1 MCAVHENE
9 NGWLHERGAVTME
22 HLQALLM
29 KEVDTY
35 SPLCRDYLSD
45 LSGVSFGSSEAGE
58 AWRRKLC
65 EWCFEVADHFDFD
78 RDVVSFALSYV
89 DRMVASQTVPY
100 EKNVNVL
107 NASVPKTTVSK
118 RSLQLIA
125 VTSLYIAI
133 KVHGEIANGPRRK
146 LSIQVFVELGR
157 NFFAPKDIEEME
169 RKILH
174 TLEWKVNPPTSQRYL
189 VPLLDLCPTY
199 HHTEPRHRS
208 NVISGVYDVARYL
221 TELAVCVSTF
231 TFTLPC
237 SATAL
242 AAIVCAMEAIHSKLP
257 LPSTV
262 RGRFLLAIETCTGL
276 TLGDG
281 NVRRAY
287 YLLKRLCPSAFET
300 SSKASTTISL
310 EELESELAE
319 ARSSTQTNAKVSQC
333 SESSIRRIISPVSV
347 ADVSL
352 SSTELTC
359 GERDDVHK
367 DDKNAPRK
375 RFRSY

>member
-1 MCAVHENE
+1 MCTVHENE
-9 NGWLHERGAVTME
+9 HGRLNDRGAVTME

-29 KEVDTY
+29 QEVHTY
-35 SPLCRDYLSD
+35 FPLCRDYLSD
-45 LSGVSFGSSEAGE
+45 LSRASFGSSEAGE

-89 DRMVASQTVPY
+89 DRMVASQTRSPSNDARG
-100 EKNVNVL
+100 EP
-107 NASVPKTTVSK
+107 VPKTKISK

-169 RKILH
+169 RTILH
-174 TLEWKVNPPTSQRYL
+174 TLEWRVNPPTSQRYL
-189 VPLLDLCPTY
+189 VPLLDLCPSY

-208 NVISGVYDVARYL
+208 QVISGVYDVARYL

-231 TFTLPC
+231 TFTLPG

-242 AAIVCAMEAIHSKLP
+242 AAIVCAMEAVHAKLP
-257 LPSTV
+257 LPSNV
-262 RGRFLLAIETCTGL
+262 RGRFLLAIEACTGL
-276 TLGDG
+276 TVVDDH
-281 NVRRAY
+281 VQRAY
-287 YLLKRLCPSAFET
+287 YLLKGLCPSAFEM
-300 SSKASTTISL
+300 SSKDSASSSL
-310 EELESELAE
+310 EELEAEVAE
-319 ARSSTQTNAKVSQC
+319 ARSNAPKNLKVGHVP
-333 SESSIRRIISPVSV
+333 ESSTPRMISPVSI
-347 ADVSL
+347 ADVPL
-352 SSTELTC
+352 TSTASTC
-359 GERDDVHK
+359 GERDGDV
-367 DDKNAPRK
+367 APRK

>member
-1 MCAVHENE
+1 MCTVHENE
-9 NGWLHERGAVTME
+9 HGRLHERGAVTME

-29 KEVDTY
+29 QEVYTY
-35 SPLCRDYLSD
+35 FPLCRDYLGD
-45 LSGVSFGSSEAGE
+45 LSCASFESTEAGE

-65 EWCFEVADHFDFD
+65 EWCFEVADHFDFG
-78 RDVVSFALSYV
+78 RDVVSFALSYI
-89 DRMVASQTVPY
+89 DRMVASQTRSHSKDVQD
-100 EKNVNVL
+100 E
-107 NASVPKTTVSK
+107 SVPKTKISK

-133 KVHGEIANGPRRK
+133 KVHGEIAKGPRRK

-169 RKILH
+169 RTILH

-189 VPLLDLCPTY
+189 VPLLDLCPSY

-208 NVISGVYDVARYL
+208 KVIGGVYDVARYL

-242 AAIVCAMEAIHSKLP
+242 AAIVCAMEAVRAKLP
-257 LPSTV
+257 LPSNV

-276 TLGDG
+276 TVVDDH
-281 NVRRAY
+281 VQRAY
-287 YLLKRLCPSAFET
+287 YLLKGLCPSAFER
-300 SSKASTTISL
+300 SSNDSAKSSL
-310 EELESELAE
+310 EELKAEVAE
-319 ARSSTQTNAKVSQC
+319 ARSTALTNPKVS
-333 SESSIRRIISPVSV
+333 SFPESSTPRNISPVSI

-352 SSTELTC
+352 TSTASTC
-359 GERDDVHK
+359 GEKDADV
-367 DDKNAPRK
+367 DEFDKNAPRK